1 MCERDSLV
9 APFFQRNR
17 KSLGWGFLTFLIG
30 GESGQRGRSLA
41 TFFSVLCL
49 ASNGLHSSSVYANP
63 TFCRKKD
70 NLFLACCTFTTA
82 IDKPLMQLSKWSL
95 DFKKSFGDRLVTWH
109 TNVLVSQVVLWLN
122 WSNDWSNFCSCS
134 SMSMLSPQGCLEWWE
149 QLPVPALL

>member
-1 MCERDSLV
+1 MSETDWIV
-9 APFFQRNR
+9 ALFFQRNR
-17 KSLGWGFLTFLIG
+17 ESLDWSPLTSSFG
-30 GESGQRGRSLA
+30 RGSSRRSHSLA
-41 TFFSVLCL
+41 TFFFLSL
-49 ASNGLHSSSVYANP
+49 ASNGLHSSSVDANP

-70 NLFLACCTFTTA
+70 NWFLACCTFTTA